1 MAKKAAFWA
10 VPNDAEI
17 RAILM
22 DRIDV
27 QRRGVG
33 LVVGVVNKD
42 GHRIVA
48 YGKTSKSDDRTPDG
62 DTLFE
67 IGSIT
72 KTFTSLLLSDMVE
85 RGEIALDDP
94 AANHLPAGVT
104 MPARNG
110 KQITLF
116 DLATHT
122 SGLPAMSTNF
132 ETNDPANPF
141 GDYSIDQLYR
151 FVTTYVLSRDIG
163 ENYEYSNLG
172 VGLLGHILE
181 LRAGIDY
188 ETLLH
193 RRITGPLGMSSTAI
207 NLPPVLIARLARGHD
222 QGLQPVRNWTLPA
235 LGGAGALRSTA
246 NDLLQFMAAELGH
259 VETSLKVAMSA
270 QLRPRRPTDTKGME
284 TALGWFIQM
293 TPAGEIVFHDG
304 RTAGYQSFLGLDQE
318 RQVGVVVLA
327 NTSTMSG
334 VGDIGLHLMTGNPL
348 AQSRPQHHRIVLDAA
363 ALERYVGR
371 YRVLPTA
378 VLSITRETDQLFAQL
393 VIDGTE
399 QQRSAYELHPD
410 TPNHFYWDAD
420 DTEITF
426 QVDPDG
432 RVTGLV
438 ARRFGRDTLGIRFS

>member
-1 MAKKAAFWA
+1 
-10 VPNDAEI
+10 
-17 RAILM
+17 
-22 DRIDV
+22 
-27 QRRGVG
+27 
-33 LVVGVVNKD
+33 
-42 GHRIVA
+42 
-48 YGKTSKSDDRTPDG
+48 
-62 DTLFE
+62 
-67 IGSIT
+67 
-72 KTFTSLLLSDMVE
+72 MVE

-104 MPARNG
+104 MPARSG

-122 SGLPAMSTNF
+122 SGLPAMTTNF

-151 FVTTYVLSRDIG
+151 FVTTYILGRDIG
-163 ENYEYSNLG
+163 EIYEYSNLG

-207 NLPPVLIARLARGHD
+207 NLPPALTARLARGHD

-246 NDLLQFMAAELGH
+246 NDLLQFMAAELGY
-259 VETSLKVAMSA
+259 VETSLKAAMSA
-270 QLRPRRPTDTKGME
+270 QLRPRRLTDTKGME
-284 TALGWFIQM
+284 TALGWFILM
-293 TPAGEIVFHDG
+293 TPAGEIVFDG
-304 RTAGYQSFLGLDQE
+304 GGTAGYQSFLGFDQE

-327 NTSTMSG
+327 NAFTMSG

-348 AQSRPQHHRIVLDAA
+348 VQSRPQHCRIVLDAA

-371 YRVLPTA
+371 YRVLATA
-378 VLSITRETDQLFAQL
+378 VLSITRKSDQLFAQL
-393 VIDGTE
+393 DINGTE

-432 RVTGLV
+432 RATGLV
-438 ARRFGRDTLGIRFS
+438 ARRFGRETLGTRLP